1 MNRIGTMTVIR
12 GNGDLLAVYN
22 DQVDRRVLEIQQRA
36 QMQADAQAARLH
48 MVEQHRNRLLAERL
62 ETIGRMDAQ
71 ARRRRRFIR
80 RIADGIAVIWC
91 TIWVIARRIAGRDV

>member
-1 MNRIGTMTVIR
+1 MTVIR

-36 QMQADAQAARLH
+36 QMQADAQAARMH
-48 MVEQHRNRLLAERL
+48 MIERHRNRLLAERL
-62 ETIGRMDAQ
+62 ETIGRLNAQ
-71 ARRRRRFIR
+71 TRRRSRFMR

-91 TIWVIARRIAGRDV
+91 TIWVIGQRIAGRDV